1 MGRDDAVGSAEQG
14 IIRKHRFDADD
25 IAAKAA
31 QKSGIKCFAYGC
43 LIYDRAS
50 CDIEKDGSAL
60 EELQGVS
67 VDDLPGLRGQG
78 AVK

>member
-14 IIRKHRFDADD
+14 VIRKHRFDAYDV
-25 IAAKAA
+25 APVTA
-31 QKSGIKCFAYGC
+31 QKPAVQCFAYGC

-60 EELQGVS
+60 EEL
-67 VDDLPGLRGQG
+67 
-78 AVK
+78 